1 MNIELFKDLKYVG
14 PDIVM
19 QHYKP
24 WHIIEIPKKLSNQN
38 EFLYVLN
45 VAHKNDLGQVTYR
58 SLGLTCVCTIDELIS
73 NFKIMESDGSL
84 TDLIDYTKEELESI
98 NKELIYINSLI
109 DNLSD
114 EEISDFFK

>member
-38 EFLYVLN
+38 EFFI
-45 VAHKNDLGQVTYR
+45 
-58 SLGLTCVCTIDELIS
+58 CTKCS
-73 NFKIMESDGSL
+73 S
-84 TDLIDYTKEELESI
+84 
-98 NKELIYINSLI
+98 
-109 DNLSD
+109 
-114 EEISDFFK
+114 

>member
-45 VAHKNDLGQVTYR
+45 VALELLGIKIPR
-58 SLGLTCVCTIDELIS
+58 FLGNTPNGV
-73 NFKIMESDGSL
+73 
-84 TDLIDYTKEELESI
+84 
-98 NKELIYINSLI
+98 
-109 DNLSD
+109 
-114 EEISDFFK
+114 